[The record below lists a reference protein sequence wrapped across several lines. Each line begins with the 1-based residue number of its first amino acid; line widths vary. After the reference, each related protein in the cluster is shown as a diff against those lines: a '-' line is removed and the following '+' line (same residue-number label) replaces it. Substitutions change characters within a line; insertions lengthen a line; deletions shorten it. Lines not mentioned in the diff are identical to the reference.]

1 MHSQQRAAALCRI
14 ISLFHDS
21 FSWFKELCLL
31 VCAAS
36 TTEHAGENILYCVRA
51 VELLS
56 GGWKCMPAGETN
68 YCSHRLSLSVYDT
81 WMCNWMNI
89 PWEIAFSQSDCLPG
103 FSNPNGCFYHEG
115 SNSLNIVLLP
125 SALNCGKWASNSLFN
140 MTVVGIYMLVVSFA
154 DLTLMFSL

>member
-1 MHSQQRAAALCRI
+1 MVRLTAFTLSFFF
-14 ISLFHDS
+14 FHYLKS
-21 FSWFKELCLL
+21 SAFL

-36 TTEHAGENILYCVRA
+36 TTEHAREYILFCVRA

-68 YCSHRLSLSVYDT
+68 CTVAISHCLSLSVYDT

-103 FSNPNGCFYHEG
+103 FSNPNGCFYREG

-140 MTVVGIYMLVVSFA
+140 MTVVGILACTFMNFIHVNWF
-154 DLTLMFSL
+154 